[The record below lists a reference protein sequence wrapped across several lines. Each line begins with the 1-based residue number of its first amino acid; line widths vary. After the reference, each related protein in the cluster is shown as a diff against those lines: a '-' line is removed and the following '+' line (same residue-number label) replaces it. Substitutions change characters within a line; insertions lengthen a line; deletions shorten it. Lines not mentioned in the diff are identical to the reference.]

1 MERQHLYAIWLQKV
15 LSVKCDR
22 LREITDAFSTPEEIF
37 EASEMDLKISG
48 VFTRAEIN
56 RIAERNLTEAEE
68 IMRRCRELDIEIL
81 SYFDEAYPVTLKNIK
96 DPPIVLYV
104 KGRMPQL
111 QDRLKV
117 AMVGTREPTLL
128 GKQTAFEFSYQ
139 LTRRNVCIISG
150 GAEGIDT
157 ESHRGAMLA
166 GGQTICVL
174 GGGINHPYPKH
185 GKRLREEIA
194 RRGALVSEYP
204 PDQAPK
210 LYSYPDRNR
219 IISALS
225 DAVVV
230 VEAGSKSG
238 TLITAAY
245 AAEQNKPVFA
255 VPGNIDKPASFGTNG
270 LIAMGAGVITRYE
283 MLLDWY
289 CTDKRTADR
298 LGQTFTAENI
308 KMLRYLDYT
317 EPIPYVR
324 GIGMLY
330 PPPQKY
336 LEEKN
341 KSSKDDKEAENSN
354 KKTAGSKRLFSIQPD
369 EKDSEAIKK
378 QAEKQKTAV
387 EQLTETL
394 RTVYDTI
401 SETPKNAIQISAEL
415 SMNSYEVLALL
426 TELELNGLIVHQG
439 YGQYIRK

>member
-1 MERQHLYAIWLQKV
+1 
-15 LSVKCDR
+15 
-22 LREITDAFSTPEEIF
+22 
-37 EASEMDLKISG
+37 
-48 VFTRAEIN
+48 
-56 RIAERNLTEAEE
+56 
-68 IMRRCRELDIEIL
+68 
-81 SYFDEAYPVTLKNIK
+81 
-96 DPPIVLYV
+96 
-104 KGRMPQL
+104 
-111 QDRLKV
+111 
-117 AMVGTREPTLL
+117 
-128 GKQTAFEFSYQ
+128 
-139 LTRRNVCIISG
+139 
-150 GAEGIDT
+150 
-157 ESHRGAMLA
+157 
-166 GGQTICVL
+166 
-174 GGGINHPYPKH
+174 
-185 GKRLREEIA
+185 
-194 RRGALVSEYP
+194 
-204 PDQAPK
+204 
-210 LYSYPDRNR
+210 
-219 IISALS
+219 
-225 DAVVV
+225 
-230 VEAGSKSG
+230 
-238 TLITAAY
+238 
-245 AAEQNKPVFA
+245 
-255 VPGNIDKPASFGTNG
+255 
-270 LIAMGAGVITRYE
+270 